1 MQKRKGCN
9 SGNVACVKSP
19 NDLQV
24 WEQTNKQIPADDF
37 SLALSPHT
45 CLLFLNK
52 KTQYFHFQTKI
63 MGDKIKENTFGS
75 TNGFLRNRVSNQVRV
90 PRLQTQRV

>member
-1 MQKRKGCN
+1 M
-9 SGNVACVKSP
+9 ACVKSP

-24 WEQTNKQIPADDF
+24 WEQTNKQIPAGDF

-45 CLLFLNK
+45 CCK
-52 KTQYFHFQTKI
+52 KNPQHFHFQTEI
-63 MGDKIKENTFGS
+63 MSDKTKENTLGS